1 MAKFTGACYHSNQS
15 VRISFGEGSAE
26 RRHDEVEQETPVSR
40 DIPLSDR
47 ARQAIE
53 FVIAEAKRRGNE
65 EVTPEHLL
73 LGLIR
78 EQRALPAKLPSD
90 ARVRKM
96 LTTCSV
102 VRMSHL
108 IRVEE
113 PKRKEWRRRSS
124 ARNKGLMIRLME
136 LMHDVKNEIF

>member
-1 MAKFTGACYHSNQS
+1 MAKIEFACYSLNP
-15 VRISFGEGSAE
+15 VDTDFFFEGSAE

-53 FVIAEAKRRGNE
+53 FAIAEAKRRGNE

-108 IRVEE
+108 ILVEE
-113 PKRKEWRRRSS
+113 PKRKEWRRRPST
-124 ARNKGLMIRLME
+124 RNKGLMVRLME
-136 LMHDVKNEIF
+136 LMHDFKNEIF